1 MTSRFPSRLTIASPS
16 LHSLKW
22 LITGAGGMV
31 GRDLRDALTARGEVV
46 VALTRSDLDIT
57 DSRSVNAVI
66 DEHAPSIILNCAAY
80 TKVDQAE
87 VEESVA
93 NAING
98 SSVELLA
105 AAANAVGAL
114 LVHISSD
121 FVFDG
126 TSKTPYE
133 VTHATGPLSAYGR
146 SKLLG
151 ELAATHAEKHL
162 IVRTSWLFGVH
173 GPNFVEAI
181 RGQIAKGTNPLRVVA
196 DQRGR
201 PTYTPHLADAILR
214 LARLAHESET
224 ARGIVHY
231 ADGDECSWFDFATAI
246 AEESGS
252 DVTIKP
258 VATDEFPR
266 PAKRPA
272 YSVLSTERY
281 ERLTGVAPESWREG
295 LREYLS
301 IRN

>member
-1 MTSRFPSRLTIASPS
+1 M
-16 LHSLKW
+16 KW

-31 GRDLRDALTARGEVV
+31 GTDLRDELAVRGEDV
-46 VALTRSDLDIT
+46 VALTRNDLDVT
-57 DSRSVNAVI
+57 DSRSVDACVTA
-66 DEHAPSIILNCAAY
+66 HAPDVIVNCAAY

-87 VEESVA
+87 AEESAA

-98 SSVELLA
+98 SAVELLA
-105 AAANAVGAL
+105 HAANAIGAL

-126 TSKTPYE
+126 SKRTPYE
-133 VTHATGPLSAYGR
+133 VNDATAPLSAYGR

-151 ELAATHAEKHL
+151 EIAASHAEKHL
-162 IVRTSWLFGVH
+162 IVRASWLFGVH

-181 RGQIAKGTNPLRVVA
+181 RNQLRKNVEQLRVVE

-201 PTYTPHLADAILR
+201 PTYTPHLARAIVR
-214 LARLAHESET
+214 LGMMAQHT
-224 ARGIVHY
+224 DVARGIVHY
-231 ADGDECSWFDFATAI
+231 ADADECSWFEFAKAI
-246 AEESGS
+246 VAATGS
-252 DVTIKP
+252 SIPVKP
-258 VATDEFPR
+258 VTTDEFPR

-281 ERLTGVAPESWREG
+281 ERLTGITPESWREG

-301 IRN
+301 LRA